1 MQAALVRTA
10 PKVPPN
16 LPVLMNPQLPSA
28 LPEREFAPRHRRGSV
43 SLTDPRRRRQLP
55 EGARGGVGVEV
66 PTQSV
71 PLAARDRKQLFSGSA
86 PRRRDN

>member
-1 MQAALVRTA
+1 MQDALVRTA
-10 PKVPPN
+10 PKVPPD
-16 LPVLMNPQLPSA
+16 LPVLMNPQLQSA
-28 LPEREFAPRHRRGSV
+28 LLEREFAPRHRRGAV

-55 EGARGGVGVEV
+55 VEV

-71 PLAARDRKQLFSGSA
+71 PLAARDGKQLFSGSA